1 MAYGPTILQILR
13 NRLAQGHR
21 TIAFPKGEVSLPE
34 RYRGR
39 PELSPGKCP
48 DGCRA
53 CVEACPTGAIT
64 AAPLALDLGKCLF
77 CPSCIEACPE
87 GAVTF
92 TRDPRL
98 ATDSREAL
106 LMQQQELA
114 LARALPQRIRAIF
127 GRSLK
132 LRQVSAGGCNGCEA
146 DLNVLGI
153 NVFDLGRFGIQ
164 FVASPRHADGVV
176 VTGPVSRNMEL
187 ALRETFAATPAPKL
201 LIAVGACAISGGPF
215 IGSAQALDG
224 VPRDLKVDLY
234 IPGCPP
240 HPITLLD
247 GLLRVLDR
255 L

>member
-1 MAYGPTILQILR
+1 MSFAMLDILK

-21 TIAFPKGEVSLPE
+21 TISFPKGEVNLAE

-39 PELSPGKCP
+39 PELYPEKCGQ
-48 DGCRA
+48 GCAA
-53 CVEACPTGAIT
+53 CADACPTGAIST
-64 AAPLALDLGKCLF
+64 APLALDLGRCLF
-77 CPSCIEACPE
+77 CPSCIEACPS
-87 GAVTF
+87 GGVAF

-98 ATDSREAL
+98 ATGTREDL
-106 LMQQQELA
+106 VVRGQRLELA
-114 LARALPQRIRAIF
+114 KILPEKIRALF

-132 LRQVSAGGCNGCEA
+132 LRQVSAAGCNGCEA

-176 VTGPVSRNMEL
+176 VTGPVSKNMEL
-187 ALRETFAATPAPKL
+187 ALRETIAATPSPKL
-201 LIAVGACAISGGPF
+201 LIAVGACAIGGGPYA
-215 IGSAQALDG
+215 GSPQACDG
-224 VPRDLKVDLY
+224 VPRDLKIDLY

-247 GLLRVLDR
+247 GFLRMLDR